1 MSREKWKKQRSFT
14 KNSWKSYTNRD
25 FLAVLT
31 RFWRRKVE
39 NKKTWSE
46 LQVFLLWRRVRDL
59 NPRTAHHRYTI
70 SSRAPS
76 TTQPTLHMVA
86 EEGFEPSQTESES
99 VVLPLHNSAIFCCF
113 CVFRLTTITIIL
125 VIGKKSRENFKL
137 FWEKSCFFRE
147 LQKCSGNAAENEKT
161 PEKFGG
167 FDSNFDD
174 YGNRKPAGQGVY

>member
-25 FLAVLT
+25 FLEVLT

-76 TTQPTLHMVA
+76 TTQPTLHHYL
-86 EEGFEPSQTESES
+86 
-99 VVLPLHNSAIFCCF
+99 VVCLSATKF
-113 CVFRLTTITIIL
+113 IIPR
-125 VIGKKSRENFKL
+125 VGQKVKH
-137 FWEKSCFFRE
+137 FF
-147 LQKCSGNAAENEKT
+147 
-161 PEKFGG
+161 EKFCKKIRTAKNSSGKLLFKRIMPCESDRSSRKRRRRHRSARWRHHG
-167 FDSNFDD
+167 FRSQRHLPCASRWQSTWFPSNTD
-174 YGNRKPAGQGVY
+174 RRR

>member
-14 KNSWKSYTNRD
+14 KNSWKSYTNRV

-99 VVLPLHNSAIFCCF
+99 VVLPLHNPAICTRF
-113 CVFRLTTITIIL
+113 FRRKWYYSKIYGVVKPFLKRITKRTKKSTDPSCNSQIL
-125 VIGKKSRENFKL
+125 V
-137 FWEKSCFFRE
+137 
-147 LQKCSGNAAENEKT
+147 LQ
-161 PEKFGG
+161 
-167 FDSNFDD
+167 
-174 YGNRKPAGQGVY
+174 